1 MNPRDVARIVVLGV
15 PLIGLAGCTAHF
27 TGSLAVDGA
36 PFVPVDC
43 RAGQAYGGIGVE
55 VTDAGGRRL
64 RIGAN
69 LDGRAG
75 VALFQPGALVGEELG
90 ACGPTTMSSQHS
102 RVNGVTNMMGTA
114 TLSCDSGRHQVSGQ
128 LSFENCH

>member
-1 MNPRDVARIVVLGV
+1 MVLLAL
-15 PLIGLAGCTAHF
+15 PLLGLAGCYAHF
-27 TGSLAVDGA
+27 SGAVIVDGA
-36 PFVPVDC
+36 PFVPIDC
-43 RAGQAYGGIGVE
+43 RSGQAYGGMGVE
-55 VTDAGGRRL
+55 VTDVMGRRL

-75 VALFQPGALVGEELG
+75 AALFQPGAFVGEELG
-90 ACGPTTMSSQHS
+90 ACGPMTMSSQHS
-102 RVNGVTNMMGTA
+102 RVNGITNMMGTA